1 MISAVVA
8 LCSALAYFLLLNAP
22 VSAAQP
28 RPEQVVGVTE

>member
-22 VSAAQP
+22 IGSAEPAADHLAA
-28 RPEQVVGVTE
+28 VTE